1 MFSHGYLE
9 GVPASIK
16 VTCRF
21 GSSHSRAARV
31 QPAEPAPT
39 MTMSQCVSM
48 MLIQSALIFVGSS
61 QISVSV
67 LAIVLNLS
75 RRADFLHAT

>member
-1 MFSHGYLE
+1 
-9 GVPASIK
+9 
-16 VTCRF
+16 
-21 GSSHSRAARV
+21 
-31 QPAEPAPT
+31 